1 MLGANLYEATMNSQA
16 RERLRDLIAE
26 SSNGL
31 LDTPRVLAFQVSQK
45 LVDLPGERDALLAAL
60 NKGFVQKLR
69 AGHAALDELAAEM
82 SRATKLNQE
91 DARWALES
99 WAEVA
104 GGVRSKSLDAADLYS
119 PWAKTK
125 NLSYRPP
132 TAEQFAR
139 SGLIAGIIA
148 GVLVGAF
155 WGGVKALSLAKP
167 IRGYAYS
174 GYQYGG
180 DFDDGDDYENSY
192 SSSRGYYSSRQTIDY
207 KFTKQSIVAWL
218 GWIISGGLIGCVVG
232 GTSALYLSG
241 GNMRF
246 VGGYSGAVVGALAGL
261 MNGHRLITVG
271 ATRAASMSDMFAQAI
286 AGILIGV
293 AIGVIL
299 GGFRDLIVNLRSDM
313 PAPWLRILLRMN
325 T

>member
-1 MLGANLYEATMNSQA
+1 MNSQA
-16 RERLRDLIAE
+16 RDRIRELI
-26 SSNGL
+26 SNSGNAV
-31 LDTPRVLAFQVSQK
+31 LDTPRVLAFQVGQA
-45 LVDLPGERDALLAAL
+45 LRDMPAERDALLAAL
-60 NKGFVQKLR
+60 NQGFVQKLR
-69 AGHAALDELAAEM
+69 GGHVALDGLAEEM
-82 SRATKLNQE
+82 SRATKLNHE
-91 DARWALES
+91 DARWALAT

-104 GGVRSKSLDAADLYS
+104 GGVRSKTRDAADQFS

-139 SGLIAGIIA
+139 SGLIAGVIA
-148 GVLVGAF
+148 GLLVGLF

-167 IRGYAYS
+167 IHGYSSAQSEYVGDYEDAGDYDDS
-174 GYQYGG
+174 YQYQSRHN
-180 DFDDGDDYENSY
+180 FF
-192 SSSRGYYSSRQTIDY
+192 SSRHTIDY

-218 GWIISGGLIGCVVG
+218 GWIVSGALIGCVVG
-232 GTSALYLSG
+232 GTSALYLTG

-261 MNGHRLITVG
+261 MNGHRLVTIG
-271 ATRAASMSDMFAQAI
+271 PAQPAMLSDVFAQAI
-286 AGILIGV
+286 AGILIGAV
-293 AIGVIL
+293 IGVIL

-313 PAPWLRILLRMN
+313 PSPLLRLLFRLN